1 MVSWSLTT
9 PNHIRLIDAC
19 YPAAPLAAG
28 PQFRPNSQELSRLT
42 YYGSNRPGKLHKL
55 SEELEKRAK
64 NQARRAQAGNAKF
77 KALLL
82 VTLDILKALTAEC
95 RKDLNLFSNGVVNS
109 VEVALAC
116 LPTDLE
122 VIARA
127 ASTFTAWATYT
138 DGSLLHSDKDL
149 VETYLK
155 ILQTFSMMGVMDPQ
169 KSDDEFRSRKRLV
182 GLAAISSAIQS
193 DALFNTSSIFTDQVR
208 VIVGGLLRII
218 GQADLSMLSTE
229 ATATDVYNASS
240 SASPYIAEF
249 QPQRPITQRRAPS
262 IHLHVDGEKG
272 PSFLDVVGA
281 ALRAFQT
288 LVSHANAVQIPIALE
303 ALFNTFDTV
312 QECGWENLDLCR
324 WLVAKVADW
333 TQYQYRYAIPTRLLS
348 RLVDAK
354 DDPKPTALHFAL
366 VTMITTVFTSP
377 TPLINLST
385 SDVLASLLNVMTAR
399 LVIDPKDP
407 LLPPLVDCVSSLG
420 THIYYADQLQDLA
433 EELVA
438 RLVSIQVTGLLGRGR
453 QGNDKGR
460 EEGMRCLIACLNGL
474 FRVADE
480 AHPPAPKLGVRKA
493 SDHRRVESGRFSG
506 DSADVISLSKESTVD
521 GRIGSPEIQ
530 RQRRNKV
537 APEVWQDTLA
547 LLCESEYAVR
557 SDYASALVRF
567 LKEEVKKEPFAVIPE
582 KEKMDSASRSRKFA
596 TEQPDIVG
604 PADSGVR
611 FLNAL
616 HASAFTLAL
625 APNLGLVSNAP
636 SAASSSSLPALSPIN
651 IIPPT
656 PSGTPRGETAP
667 PNGIT
672 GEPEIVLD
680 QQPTTTAQE
689 PPHPIRRATPS
700 GVRTRQASLG
710 MSLLELPPS
719 NIPVIPSPAT
729 LSDFSHLLQVL
740 TAVHEALPARA
751 ILTGVPMLL
760 ALDAAVGS
768 AGDSEDESVLHKRKA
783 VREVV
788 GRTWSTIA
796 AIWDCPTLKDQTAK
810 ISVIF
815 AKGSCLPPSEALS
828 DTNFAQAGKQPV
840 TFASTPYS
848 AIDPSI
854 LSSPYLFNPEVV
866 ITALAQNAH
875 VQKATGL
882 DEAALRHRFTLSWS
896 AEKAVKESIE
906 VGICDDRV
914 SRTDGASHFLKLSP
928 ALMHIDNQSLASLA
942 RTTRGVGVE
951 ELRDALEGRASMSN
965 TNLASSAQ
973 SFSTNADHKSYRR
986 LHDPGLGKLAVAGAA
1001 KQRKVTKSSPEEVA
1015 DVLNKL
1021 GIGKQ
1026 NPSRMLHT
1034 PLQVP
1039 QKEPESAP
1047 SKVLVPPYST

>member
-1 MVSWSLTT
+1 MVSFSLTT

-28 PQFRPNSQELSRLT
+28 PQYRPNSQELSRLT

-55 SEELEKRAK
+55 SDELEKRAK
-64 NQARRAQAGNAKF
+64 NQARRAQAGNAKL

-82 VTLDILKALTAEC
+82 ITLDILRALTAEC
-95 RKDLNLFSNGVVNS
+95 RRDLNLFSSGVVNS
-109 VEVALAC
+109 VDVALTY
-116 LPTDLE
+116 LPADLE

-138 DGSLLHSDKDL
+138 DGSLLHSDRDL
-149 VETYLK
+149 VQTYLR

-193 DALFNTSSIFTDQVR
+193 DALFNTSSIFADQVR
-208 VIVGGLLRII
+208 VIVGGLLRIV

-229 ATATDVYNASS
+229 ATAADVYTSS
-240 SASPYIAEF
+240 TSPSHYLTEF
-249 QPQRPITQRRAPS
+249 QPQRPIAQRRAPS

-281 ALRAFQT
+281 AIRAFQT
-288 LVSHANAVQIPIALE
+288 LVAHANAVQIPIVLD

-312 QECGWENLDLCR
+312 PECGWENLDLCR

-333 TQYQYRYAIPTRLLS
+333 TQYQYRYAIPTRLLA
-348 RLVDAK
+348 RLVEAR
-354 DDPKPTALHFAL
+354 DDPKPTPLHFAL

-385 SDVLASLLNVMTAR
+385 SDVLTSLLNIITAR

-438 RLVSIQVTGLLGRGR
+438 RLVSVQVTGLLGRGR
-453 QGNDKGR
+453 QRNDKGR
-460 EEGMRCLIACLNGL
+460 EAGMRCLIACLAGL

-480 AHPPAPKLGVRKA
+480 AHPPAPKLGPRKV
-493 SDHRRVESGRFSG
+493 SEQQRRMESGRFSG
-506 DSADVISLSKESTVD
+506 DSSEAISLSREATLD
-521 GRIGSPEIQ
+521 GRIASPEVQ

-537 APEVWQDTLA
+537 PPEVWQDTLA

-567 LKEEVKKEPFAVIPE
+567 LKEEIQKEPFAMPAD
-582 KEKMDSASRSRKFA
+582 KEK
-596 TEQPDIVG
+596 TEGPTRPRRFGAEHADIIG
-604 PADSGVR
+604 PADPGVR

-636 SAASSSSLPALSPIN
+636 SASSSTSLPGLSPIN

-656 PSGTPRGETAP
+656 PMGTPKGETGP
-667 PNGIT
+667 QNTTNGD
-672 GEPEIVLD
+672 PEVTLD
-680 QQPTTTAQE
+680 EQNATTVQE
-689 PPHPIRRATPS
+689 SPQHRRPTPS
-700 GVRTRQASLG
+700 GPRTRQASLG
-710 MSLLELPPS
+710 LSLLELPPA
-719 NIPVIPSPAT
+719 NISVAPTPAT

-740 TAVHEALPARA
+740 TAVHESMPTRAL
-751 ILTGVPMLL
+751 LTGVPMLL

-768 AGDSEDESVLHKRKA
+768 AGESEDESVLHKRKA
-783 VREVV
+783 VREIV
-788 GRTWSTIA
+788 GRTWCAIA
-796 AIWDCPTLKDQTAK
+796 AVWDCPTLKDHTERVSA
-810 ISVIF
+810 IF
-815 AKGSCLPPSEALS
+815 VEGSSLPSSETLLDYTFS
-828 DTNFAQAGKQPV
+828 PDGKQPI

-848 AIDPSI
+848 AVDPSV
-854 LSSPYLFNPEVV
+854 LSSPHIINPDIVM
-866 ITALAQNAH
+866 TALAQNTN

-882 DEAALRHRFTLSWS
+882 DEAGLRHRFGLAWS

-906 VGICDDRV
+906 VGICEDRI

-942 RTTRGVGVE
+942 RTARGVGVDD
-951 ELRDALEGRASMSN
+951 LRDALEGRASMSN

-973 SFSTNADHKSYRR
+973 SFSTNKSNKRY
-986 LHDPGLGKLAVAGAA
+986 DPNLGKVALVAAA
-1001 KQRKVTKSSPEEVA
+1001 KQRKVTKSSPQEVA

-1026 NPSRMLHT
+1026 TPSRLLHT

-1039 QKEPESAP
+1039 QNQPESTS

>member
-1 MVSWSLTT
+1 MVSFSLTT

-28 PQFRPNSQELSRLT
+28 PQYRPNSQELSRLT

-77 KALLL
+77 RALLL
-82 VTLDILKALTAEC
+82 ITLDILRALTAEC
-95 RKDLNLFSNGVVNS
+95 RRDLNLFSNGVINS
-109 VEVALAC
+109 VDVALTS

-155 ILQTFSMMGVMDPQ
+155 ALQTFAMMGVMDPQ

-182 GLAAISSAIQS
+182 GLAAISSAVQS
-193 DALFNTSSIFTDQVR
+193 DALLNNASIFADQVR

-218 GQADLSMLSTE
+218 GHADLSMLSTE
-229 ATATDVYNASS
+229 ATAADVYSS
-240 SASPYIAEF
+240 TTSPSPYLVEF
-249 QPQRPITQRRAPS
+249 QPQRPIAQRRAPS
-262 IHLHVDGEKG
+262 IHIHVDGEKG
-272 PSFLDVVGA
+272 PSFLDVIGA
-281 ALRAFQT
+281 ALRAFQA
-288 LVSHANAVQIPIALE
+288 LVARANAVQVPIILE
-303 ALFNTFDTV
+303 ALFTTFDTV

-333 TQYQYRYAIPTRLLS
+333 TQYQYRYAIPTRLLA
-348 RLVDAK
+348 RLVDAR
-354 DDPKPTALHFAL
+354 DDPKPTSLHFAL

-385 SDVLASLLNVMTAR
+385 SDILASLLNIITAR
-399 LVIDPKDP
+399 LVIDPKDS
-407 LLPPLVDCVSSLG
+407 LLPPLVDCVASLG

-438 RLVSIQVTGLLGRGR
+438 RLVSIQVTGLAGRGR
-453 QGNDKGR
+453 HGNDKGR
-460 EEGMRCLIACLNGL
+460 EEGMRCLIACLAGL

-480 AHPPAPKLGVRKA
+480 AHPPAPKLGMRKT
-493 SDHRRVESGRFSG
+493 SEHHRRVESGRFSG
-506 DSADVISLSKESTVD
+506 DSADAISLSRENAAA
-521 GRIGSPEIQ
+521 SPEIQ

-537 APEVWQDTLA
+537 PPEVWQDTLA

-557 SDYASALVRF
+557 SDYALALVRF
-567 LKEEVKKEPFAVIPE
+567 LREEIKKEPFAVTGE
-582 KEKMDSASRSRKFA
+582 KEKMDSASRSRKFS
-596 TEQPDIVG
+596 TEQPDLIG
-604 PADSGVR
+604 PADPGVR

-625 APNLGLVSNAP
+625 APNLGLVSNTP
-636 SAASSSSLPALSPIN
+636 SASSSSSLPGLSPIN

-656 PSGTPRGETAP
+656 PSGTPKGE
-667 PNGIT
+667 NGPSNGVA
-672 GEPEIVLD
+672 GEPEVALD
-680 QQPTTTAQE
+680 EQATTTVQE
-689 PPHPIRRATPS
+689 PPHLVRRPTPS
-700 GVRTRQASLG
+700 GARTRQASLG
-710 MSLLELPPS
+710 LSLLELPPS
-719 NIPVIPSPAT
+719 NPPIAPTPAT

-740 TAVHEALPARA
+740 TAVHETLPVRA

-768 AGDSEDESVLHKRKA
+768 AGDNEDESVLHKRKA
-783 VREVV
+783 VRELL
-788 GRTWSTIA
+788 GRTWATIA
-796 AIWDCPTLKDQTAK
+796 AVWDCPVLKDQTEK
-810 ISVIF
+810 VSVIF
-815 AKGSCLPPSEALS
+815 AQGSSLPSSEGPSDNKFS
-828 DTNFAQAGKQPV
+828 QTGKPPV

-854 LSSPYLFNPEVV
+854 LSSPYIIDPDVA
-866 ITALAQNAH
+866 TSALAQNVH
-875 VQKATGL
+875 IQKATGL
-882 DEAALRHRFTLSWS
+882 DELALKHRFSLAWS

-906 VGICDDRV
+906 VGICEDRV

-942 RTTRGVGVE
+942 RTARGVGVE
-951 ELRDALEGRASMSN
+951 DLRDALDGRASMSN

-973 SFSTNADHKSYRR
+973 SFSTNADHKSNRR
-986 LHDPGLGKLAVAGAA
+986 FDPGLGKVALVAAA

-1026 NPSRMLHT
+1026 NPSKMLHT

-1039 QKEPESAP
+1039 QKQPESSS